1 MKPNRANLLTLALG
15 AMIGAA
21 GFNLMSGTTNPARAA
36 DDNRDERMKQDK
48 WTTGDRARDALD
60 HLKTAEEEMHHVAT
74 DDGSKVAK
82 DASKMVSD
90 ARAKVD
96 EFIGVLDAK
105 AKH

>member
-1 MKPNRANLLTLALG
+1 MHLNRTSILTMTLG
-15 AMIGAA
+15 IAMGAA
-21 GFNLMSGTTNPARAA
+21 GFNLISGTTNPARAA
-36 DDNRDERMKQDK
+36 DDNRDERMKHDK

-60 HLKTAEEEMHHVAT
+60 HLKTAEEEMHHVAD